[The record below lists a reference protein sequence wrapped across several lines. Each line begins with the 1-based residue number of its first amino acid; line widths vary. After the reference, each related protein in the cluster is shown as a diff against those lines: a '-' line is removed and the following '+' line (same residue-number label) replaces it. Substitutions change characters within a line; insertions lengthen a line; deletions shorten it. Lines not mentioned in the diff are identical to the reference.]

1 MENLLFDHEKFR
13 NIELPC
19 FVLPTTNLKFENNT
33 IFRIE
38 EENHRIGETLNTWI
52 TWNNFLFNHEKRRNV
67 LKTREE

>member
-1 MENLLFDHEKFR
+1 MKIWHVEYSSFSYILL
-13 NIELPC
+13 
-19 FVLPTTNLKFENNT
+19 TTNLKLENNT

-38 EENHRIGETLNTWI
+38 EENHKDKIGETLNTWI